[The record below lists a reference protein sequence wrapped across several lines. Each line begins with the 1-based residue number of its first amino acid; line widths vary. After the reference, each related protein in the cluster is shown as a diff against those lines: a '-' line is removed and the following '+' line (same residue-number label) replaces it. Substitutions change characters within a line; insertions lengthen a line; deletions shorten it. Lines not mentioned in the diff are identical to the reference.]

1 MANTDAC
8 FIGKYRLAFNL
19 TGSHTKLF
27 PDERGPVHC
36 GTGPFGSSSFCNT
49 YAGKGRHGQ
58 RRSFN
63 YIFICIF
70 CINNK
75 KSFLFPVSAYP
86 EVNNN
91 REKVKQFLPPPT
103 NAFLYL
109 ILSFRN
115 SNEKAV

>member
-1 MANTDAC
+1 MNGVR
-8 FIGKYRLAFNL
+8 FIAGRGRSGQVAFVIL
-19 TGSHTKLF
+19 TQVRADMGNEGHSIIFLFVFSVLTTKRVF
-27 PDERGPVHC
+27 
-36 GTGPFGSSSFCNT
+36 F
-49 YAGKGRHGQ
+49 
-58 RRSFN
+58 
-63 YIFICIF
+63 
-70 CINNK
+70 
-75 KSFLFPVSAYP
+75 FPVSAYP